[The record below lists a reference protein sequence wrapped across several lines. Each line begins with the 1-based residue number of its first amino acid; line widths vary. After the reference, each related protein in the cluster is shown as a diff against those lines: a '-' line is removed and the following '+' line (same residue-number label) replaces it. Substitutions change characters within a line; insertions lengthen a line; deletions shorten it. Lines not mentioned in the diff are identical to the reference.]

1 MLWGLRPTLGTF
13 DENFL
18 WFYAAWVGYGDYAGG
33 RCDGGGDSGGD
44 GPTQRDGDWDGSGN
58 AYRNFLR
65 REGLAR
71 ATARCSGPCIFCR
84 NTPCW
89 LGPRFAPVPPEGYRQ
104 LIPSPYD
111 TQYGLYFVLRN
122 FEHFL

>member
-18 WFYAAWVGYGDYAGG
+18 WSYAAWVGYGDYAGG

-44 GPTQRDGDWDGSGN
+44 GPTQWDGDWDGSGN

-71 ATARCSGPCIFCR
+71 ATARCSGLCIFCW
-84 NTPCW
+84 NH
-89 LGPRFAPVPPEGYRQ
+89 
-104 LIPSPYD
+104 PSGWARVSRRSIQRVTD
-111 TQYGLYFVLRN
+111 N
-122 FEHFL
+122 